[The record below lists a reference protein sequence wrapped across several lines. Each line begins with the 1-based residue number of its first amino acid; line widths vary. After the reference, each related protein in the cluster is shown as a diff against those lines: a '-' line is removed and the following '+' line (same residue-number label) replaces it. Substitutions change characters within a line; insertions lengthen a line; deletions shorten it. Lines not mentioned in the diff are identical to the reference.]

1 MEKQSVDQ
9 VYKTSALLVRALIL
23 GQLVFGAVAWYMHD
37 RGSATPSG
45 SSLINPLTYAWF
57 GLCIVGV
64 IGAMVMQQRI
74 GRLAGSP
81 ENMEKI
87 RSGRLTPLQ
96 VQSQIIIMW
105 ALLESGGLLGLVI
118 FFLSGALPIL
128 LAALGYIVLC
138 AVVFF
143 PRRVWFDAFVLS

>member
-1 MEKQSVDQ
+1 MENQSVDQ
-9 VYKTSALLVRALIL
+9 VYKTSALMVRALIL

-37 RGSATPSG
+37 RGAATPSG

-57 GLCIVGV
+57 GLCLVGV

-74 GRLAGSP
+74 GRLGSNP
-81 ENMEKI
+81 ETMEKI
-87 RSGRLTPLQ
+87 RNRQITPLQ
-96 VQSQIIIMW
+96 VQTQIIIMW
-105 ALLESGGLLGLVI
+105 ALLESGGLLGLVVY
-118 FFLSGALPIL
+118 FLTGALPIL
-128 LAALGYIVLC
+128 LASLGYIVLC